1 MIKINNFELS
11 KNSPTFLIA
20 EGCEN
25 HLGSLDL
32 AFEMI
37 DKAKISGA
45 NAIKFQHH
53 LPDDEM
59 LKDVPKSK
67 NFGQSSLY
75 NFLKENS
82 LKRADHIKLKQYC
95 DKKNILYLCTPFSF
109 SAALEINDLVPLF
122 KIGSGE
128 MLDFPTLEKIAKFN
142 KPMIVSTGMSTKS
155 EITETYNFLKNK
167 TNLVLMNCLSEY
179 PPKYEDLNLSFIKE
193 MITSYPDALIGHSDH
208 TSDIYSSIVAVSFG
222 AKIIEKHVIID
233 KSVKCPDQEVSID
246 FNQLTELVNSIRKIE
261 VSLGSNKLVHENEK
275 IIRSWAHRS
284 IVTIKK
290 IEKNEKITEK
300 NISTK
305 RPGIGIPARNFKKI
319 IGKTSTKMIDKDSLL
334 KKDDFK

>member
-1 MIKINNFELS
+1 LIKINNFELS